1 MRHWW
6 SCARCSVAVLAWLA
20 LCGCQLRRPDTVPSR
35 MIEPELSGEPAPQ
48 DSGTAAV
55 QVRLLETQARAHI
68 GRRLLHQRPDGELI
82 EDAVW
87 HWSTA
92 PDRYLDTALRLELAG
107 HGAVR
112 IVDSPNAIVLAVTLL
127 AWQLELKDD
136 TATRLLGAI
145 EVRITAGDHVVRTEV
160 VRDSELVSGT
170 LPGDL
175 SVAAGRLLRRLS
187 SAVSK
192 RVAANGSS
200 HPATRFRETDPTHL
214 AR

>member
-1 MRHWW
+1 MSHWW

-20 LCGCQLRRPDTVPSR
+20 LCGCQLRRPETVPSR
-35 MIEPELSGEPAPQ
+35 MIEPELSGERAPH

-55 QVRLLETQARAHI
+55 QLRLLETQARAHI

-87 HWSTA
+87 RWSTA
-92 PDRYLDTALRLELAG
+92 PDRYLDTALRLEFSG

-112 IVDSPNAIVLAVTLL
+112 LVDSPNATVLAVTLL
-127 AWQLELKDD
+127 AWQLEGDA
-136 TATRLLGAI
+136 ATRLLGAI
-145 EVRITAGDHVVRTEV
+145 EVRITAADHVVRTEV
-160 VRDSELVSGT
+160 VRDSEPVTGT

-192 RVAANGSS
+192 RVAA
-200 HPATRFRETDPTHL
+200 TVL
-214 AR
+214 ASGNPIP

>member
-20 LCGCQLRRPDTVPSR
+20 LCGCQLRRPDTVASR
-35 MIEPELSGEPAPQ
+35 MIEPQLSGEPAPQ
-48 DSGTAAV
+48 DSGTAAC

-87 HWSTA
+87 RWSTA
-92 PDRYLDTALRLELAG
+92 PDRYLDTALRLEFSG

-112 IVDSPNAIVLAVTLL
+112 LVDSPNATVLAVTLL
-127 AWQLELKDD
+127 AWQLEGDA
-136 TATRLLGAI
+136 ATRLLGAI
-145 EVRITAGDHVVRTEV
+145 EVRITAADHVIRTEV
-160 VRDSELVSGT
+160 VRDTEPVSGA

-192 RVAANGSS
+192 RVLASGN
-200 HPATRFRETDPTHL
+200 ATP
-214 AR
+214 

>member
-20 LCGCQLRRPDTVPSR
+20 LCGCQLRRPDTVASR
-35 MIEPELSGEPAPQ
+35 MIEPQLSGEPAPQ

-87 HWSTA
+87 RWSTA
-92 PDRYLDTALRLELAG
+92 PDRYLDTALRLEFSG
-107 HGAVR
+107 EGAVR
-112 IVDSPNAIVLAVTLL
+112 LVDAPNATLLAVTLL
-127 AWQLELKDD
+127 AWQLEGDA
-136 TATRLLGAI
+136 ATRLLGAI
-145 EVRITAGDHVVRTEV
+145 EVRITAADHVIRTEV
-160 VRDSELVSGT
+160 VRDTEPVSGA

-192 RVAANGSS
+192 RVLASGN
-200 HPATRFRETDPTHL
+200 ATP
-214 AR
+214 

>member
-6 SCARCSVAVLAWLA
+6 SCARCSVVVLAWLA
-20 LCGCQLRRPDTVPSR
+20 LGACQLRRPDTVPSR
-35 MIEPELSGEPAPQ
+35 MIEPELSGEVAPQ

-82 EDAVW
+82 EDATW
-87 HWSTA
+87 RWSTA
-92 PDRYLDTALRLELAG
+92 PDRYLDTALRLELSG

-112 IVDSPNAIVLAVTLL
+112 IVDSPNAMVLAVTLL
-127 AWQLELKDD
+127 AWQLEADA
-136 TATRLLGAI
+136 ATRLLGAI

-160 VRDSELVSGT
+160 VRDSEPVTGT

-175 SVAAGRLLRRLS
+175 SVASGRLLRRLS

-192 RVAANGSS
+192 RVLASGSAV
-200 HPATRFRETDPTHL
+200 P
-214 AR
+214 

>member
-1 MRHWW
+1 MRQWW
-6 SCARCSVAVLAWLA
+6 SCARCCVAVLAWLA
-20 LCGCQLRRPDTVPSR
+20 LCGCQLRRPDTVASR
-35 MIEPELSGEPAPQ
+35 MIEPQLSGEPAPQ
-48 DSGTAAV
+48 DSGTAAC

-87 HWSTA
+87 RWSTA
-92 PDRYLDTALRLELAG
+92 PDRYLDTALRLEFSG

-112 IVDSPNAIVLAVTLL
+112 LVDSPNATVLAVTLL
-127 AWQLELKDD
+127 AWQLEGDA
-136 TATRLLGAI
+136 ATRLLAAI
-145 EVRITAGDHVVRTEV
+145 EVRITAADHVIRTEV
-160 VRDSELVSGT
+160 VRDTEPVSGA

-192 RVAANGSS
+192 RVLASGN
-200 HPATRFRETDPTHL
+200 ATP
-214 AR
+214 

>member
-6 SCARCSVAVLAWLA
+6 SCARCSIVVLAWLA
-20 LCGCQLRRPDTVPSR
+20 LGACQLRRPDTVPSR
-35 MIEPELSGEPAPQ
+35 MIEPELSGEVAPQ

-82 EDAVW
+82 EDATW
-87 HWSTA
+87 RWSTA
-92 PDRYLDTALRLELAG
+92 PDRYLDTALRLELSG

-112 IVDSPNAIVLAVTLL
+112 IVDSPNAMVLAVTLL
-127 AWQLELKDD
+127 AWQLEADA
-136 TATRLLGAI
+136 ATRLLGAI

-160 VRDSELVSGT
+160 VRDSEPVTGT

-175 SVAAGRLLRRLS
+175 SVASGRLLRRLS

-192 RVAANGSS
+192 RVLASGSAV
-200 HPATRFRETDPTHL
+200 P
-214 AR
+214 

>member
-6 SCARCSVAVLAWLA
+6 SCARCSVVVLAWLA
-20 LCGCQLRRPDTVPSR
+20 LGACQLRRPDTVPSR
-35 MIEPELSGEPAPQ
+35 MIEPELSGDRAPQ
-48 DSGTAAV
+48 DSGSAAV

-87 HWSTA
+87 RWSTA
-92 PDRYLDTALRLELAG
+92 PDRYLDTALRLELSG
-107 HGAVR
+107 QGAVR
-112 IVDSPNAIVLAVTLL
+112 IVDSPNAMVLAVTLL
-127 AWQLELKDD
+127 AWQLELEGDA
-136 TATRLLGAI
+136 ATRLLGAI
-145 EVRITAGDHVVRTEV
+145 EVRITAADHVIRTEV
-160 VRDSELVSGT
+160 VRDSEPVSGA

-192 RVAANGSS
+192 RVLASGN
-200 HPATRFRETDPTHL
+200 ATP
-214 AR
+214 